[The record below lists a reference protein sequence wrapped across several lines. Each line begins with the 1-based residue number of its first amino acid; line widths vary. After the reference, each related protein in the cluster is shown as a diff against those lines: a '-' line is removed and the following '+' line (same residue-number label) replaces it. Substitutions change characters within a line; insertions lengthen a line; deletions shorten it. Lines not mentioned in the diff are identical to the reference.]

1 MNWIFDTYSNLYT
14 TALMQEQN
22 HDDHAA
28 TAKSRGHGSR
38 LPLLRLFGRH

>member
-14 TALMQEQN
+14 AAMMQEQS
-22 HDDHAA
+22 HERYAA
-28 TAKSRGHGSR
+28 TAKVRGHGRR